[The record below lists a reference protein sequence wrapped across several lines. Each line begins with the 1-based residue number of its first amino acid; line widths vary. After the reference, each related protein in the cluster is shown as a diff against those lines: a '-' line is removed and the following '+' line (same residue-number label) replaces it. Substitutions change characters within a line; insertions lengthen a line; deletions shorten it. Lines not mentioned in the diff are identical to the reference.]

1 MSSRRR
7 FISGS
12 LGTVALGGALPGFLR
27 EAASAQTL
35 PAAATDPRNV
45 LVVVQLAGGND
56 GLNTIVPYSDDA
68 YHRVRPALRV
78 AANSVLKIDDR
89 VGFNPVLLGLNEL
102 YKSGQ
107 VAIVH
112 GVGYPNP
119 NRSHFEATQIWETAS
134 PVRPQ
139 QYGWLGR
146 YLDRRYPQGTKPPS
160 PFETVALGDTL
171 PAALVSSHVDV
182 PAIENDERRV
192 SFEIGKGGV
201 DGDSAGFAG
210 SEGDVVV
217 RVKDGEHAIAGGFAA
232 ELEVGHEGDGFARI
246 GQGDGE
252 AEART
257 RLVCIGPGGGIVVA
271 GNGGAER
278 NGGKHVERG
287 EVVRLLRVGFPVE
300 VAGENLA
307 L

>member
-1 MSSRRR
+1 MPSYTVPRRAFGKTGEQVSIIGMGGFHLGATKDQQEANAMVGR
-7 FISGS
+7 AIDAGINFFDNAWEYKDGLAEER
-12 LGTVALGGALPGFLR
+12 LGTALKGKR
-27 EAASAQTL
+27 
-35 PAAATDPRNV
+35 DP
-45 LVVVQLAGGND
+45 
-56 GLNTIVPYSDDA
+56 
-68 YHRVRPALRV
+68 
-78 AANSVLKIDDR
+78 
-89 VGFNPVLLGLNEL
+89 
-102 YKSGQ
+102 
-107 VAIVH
+107 
-112 GVGYPNP
+112 
-119 NRSHFEATQIWETAS
+119 
-134 PVRPQ
+134 
-139 QYGWLGR
+139 
-146 YLDRRYPQGTKPPS
+146 
-160 PFETVALGDTL
+160 
-171 PAALVSSHVDV
+171 VSYTHL
-182 PAIENDERRV
+182 
-192 SFEIGKGGV
+192 
-201 DGDSAGFAG
+201 GFAG

>member
-35 PAAATDPRNV
+35 RAAATDPRNV

-134 PVRPQ
+134 PDRPLST
-139 QYGWLGR
+139 GWLGR
-146 YLDRRYPQGTKPPS
+146 YLDRLDRNATGTTS
-160 PFETVALGDTL
+160 FAGVTLGDTV
-171 PAALVSSHVDV
+171 PSALLAQHVDV
-182 PAIENDERRV
+182 PAIGALNNFQYNAGKDATSKAAAGPKRSMPLPYCV
-192 SFEIGKGGV
+192 SIVVSTTAFAMARGSEAWRAMSWATSVGTPGASIVSG
-201 DGDSAGFAG
+201 DAARYLTPACDSADEKAT
-210 SEGDVVV
+210 V
-217 RVKDGEHAIAGGFAA
+217 AI
-232 ELEVGHEGDGFARI
+232 
-246 GQGDGE
+246 
-252 AEART
+252 
-257 RLVCIGPGGGIVVA
+257 
-271 GNGGAER
+271 
-278 NGGKHVERG
+278 KH
-287 EVVRLLRVGFPVE
+287 
-300 VAGENLA
+300 
-307 L
+307 